1 MLLCTLLSYLE
12 SNSTNSKPKKGDS
25 NPAVSRI
32 TIGSYDSEEELDFLR
47 PLSEEP
53 GSFEDTDQS
62 MSSTEDWSSESVD
75 DATEEEN
82 TKDDMSIDGAQSDH
96 LDSDSVGA
104 IEDSDIEDVNEDIQ
118 PRLKRLRLQ

>member
-1 MLLCTLLSYLE
+1 ME

-32 TIGSYDSEEELDFLR
+32 TVGSYDSEEELDFLR

-82 TKDDMSIDGAQSDH
+82 TKDGMSIDGAQSDH

-104 IEDSDIEDVNEDIQ
+104 IEHSDIEDVNEDIQ